1 VSAGFTP
8 GPWHHWR
15 IGNGKTICVLGP
27 KFDHDKP
34 IVTWMGFDGCNRKL
48 NEQDA
53 NARLIAAA
61 PELYN
66 GCNAL
71 LGLIQLLAA
80 NPETPPALLH
90 ILTEH
95 HRIIEAERAVAKA
108 RGELAEQEASR

>member
-8 GPWHHWR
+8 GPWAEDYCDADEVWHVDAGAYPFGSTVCEIDQR
-15 IGNGKTICVLGP
+15 TLREG
-27 KFDHDKP
+27 DA
-34 IVTWMGFDGCNRKL
+34 
-48 NEQDA
+48 EA

-80 NPETPPALLH
+80 NHETPPALLR
-90 ILTEH
+90 ILTG
-95 HRIIEAERAVAKA
+95 RPSTIA
-108 RGELAEQEASR
+108 RGAR

>member
-1 VSAGFTP
+1 VSAGFSP
-8 GPWHHWR
+8 GPWEVSGSARNGLLVRAEGRVTANLAWS
-15 IGNGKTICVLGP
+15 IGDET
-27 KFDHDKP
+27 D
-34 IVTWMGFDGCNRKL
+34 
-48 NEQDA
+48 EA

-80 NPETPPALLH
+80 NHETPPALLR

-95 HRIIEAERAVAKA
+95 HRIAEAEKAVAKA
-108 RGELAEQEASR
+108 RGEQ